1 MTQEEYRRMQMQKQ
15 AAPLSNQVFQ
25 PVQVT
30 QVPSANY
37 QVKDPDITPQQQQPG
52 VGQQFGQALATR
64 MITKGVDAVTGLPIM
79 STIFAE
85 KGTKVPSWKEYQKM
99 QGSMGTPYG
108 KEKAK
113 DWYIDKSKEQMN
125 VAPSSSPSPSYAK
138 RGEKIAD
145 KEMDMPTIW
154 HVPSPVNQPRRPAP
168 IQLAQS
174 DWDDDDDVTYTKVP
188 GGHLE
193 HWNNSTIYFPSIY
206 PPEMSTLREAEE
218 RLGYPYILTMPGRHN
233 KGGKIGYAEEGMRV
247 RAPLAKPAAID
258 KGTPGLTHPKGT
270 THGEYWSRGAPG
282 LTHPAGTTR
291 DEYWKDGNQ
300 FIKMD
305 TSPNR
310 ESWWQKAERTGLFAV
325 PGTQNVYVDPGKG
338 TIAYQR
344 EDVKPF
350 TWAWN
355 KGRDFL
361 GFGAPLAERSE

>member
-1 MTQEEYRRMQMQKQ
+1 MTPDEYRRMQMQQQ
-15 AAPLSNQVFQ
+15 AGPLANQVFQ

-30 QVPSANY
+30 QVPNPPNY
-37 QVKDPDITPQQQQPG
+37 QARETQITPEQRDQTGMQMFQK
-52 VGQQFGQALATR
+52 AMAAK
-64 MITKGVDAVTGLPIM
+64 MAAKGVDAVTGLPIM

-99 QGSMGTPYG
+99 QRSMGTPYG
-108 KEKAK
+108 KEKAT

-154 HVPSPVNQPRRPAP
+154 YTPTPVDPPTRQAAP

-174 DWDDDDDVTYTKVP
+174 DWDDVTYTKVP
-188 GGHLE
+188 GGYLE
-193 HWNNSTIYFPSIY
+193 HFEDSTIYFPSIY
-206 PPEMSTLREAEE
+206 PPEMSTLREAQE
-218 RLGYPYILTMPGRHN
+218 RLGYSVMDMPGMHN

-247 RAPLAKPAAID
+247 REPTANYAGTIWDEFNSKGMPRQFHVPAAN
-258 KGTPGLTHPKGT
+258 P
-270 THGEYWSRGAPG
+270 
-282 LTHPAGTTR
+282 
-291 DEYWKDGNQ
+291 Q
-300 FIKMD
+300 V
-305 TSPNR
+305 SPSK
-310 ESWWQKAERTGLFAV
+310 ESYWQKAERTGLFGV
-325 PGTQNVYVDPGKG
+325 PGTKNVYVDPGQG

-350 TWAWN
+350 TWMWN